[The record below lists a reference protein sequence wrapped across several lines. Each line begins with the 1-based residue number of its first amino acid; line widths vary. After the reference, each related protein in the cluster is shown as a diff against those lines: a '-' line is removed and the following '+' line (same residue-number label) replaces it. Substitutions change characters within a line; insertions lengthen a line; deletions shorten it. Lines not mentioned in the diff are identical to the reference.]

1 MFNDFATEEFLNKN
15 VRVRPVS
22 GLTHG
27 DDTRDGR
34 QSTISRGAIGEQSQD
49 DGDETFNRNAILDLQ
64 EQRAKVIERQF
75 KLEEELRA
83 KKAKDEKLK
92 E

>member
-1 MFNDFATEEFLNKN
+1 MTKN

-34 QSTISRGAIGEQSQD
+34 QSNISKGAIGEASQD
-49 DGDETFNRNAILDLQ
+49 DGDETFNRNAIHDLH
-64 EQRAKVIERQF
+64 EQRAKVIDRQR
-75 KLEEELRA
+75 KLDDEIRVR
-83 KKAKDEKLK
+83 KAKEDKLK
-92 E
+92 EKR